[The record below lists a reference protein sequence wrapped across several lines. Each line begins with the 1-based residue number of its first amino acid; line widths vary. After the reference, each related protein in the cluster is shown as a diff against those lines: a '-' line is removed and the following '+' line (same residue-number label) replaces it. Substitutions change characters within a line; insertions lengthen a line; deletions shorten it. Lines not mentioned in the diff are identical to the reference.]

1 MLEYQLTRANCG
13 MAVGQPLAVDAAA
26 AVLAAGGNAVDAAVT
41 AALVSAVVAPGG
53 NGIGGYGGHMVV
65 AIRQGSRVEGR
76 GSRLGDGSS
85 EPSPLAPR
93 PSPLD
98 PRPPTPFTVT
108 AIDFNST
115 APRAARGD
123 TFAGQWAGDEEE
135 DWMGK
140 GGPNVHGPL
149 AVGAPGTLAGL
160 QMALD
165 RYGTRTFR
173 EAVGPAIRLCTEGF
187 PATAAL
193 AAISQKPGTSLPR
206 FPDTMALLRPDGKA
220 LHEGETFRNRDLG
233 RMLETLAERGR
244 VDSFYDG
251 DIGRQIA
258 AYVQAHGG
266 LLTAEDMAAFHAR
279 ELAPLEFTWRG
290 LRLCTAPLTAG
301 GLTVLQAL
309 RTLAALEWDR
319 RDAQA
324 LESQQMV
331 VEAARAAWHDRLR
344 LLGDAEHVDVPVA
357 RLLSSEYAEATAERI
372 RAAMKAGKRIE
383 AQTDGRPAGG
393 TVHMSFAD
401 AQGNVVA
408 LTQTHGG
415 GFGSHVTV
423 GGLGL
428 TLGHGMS
435 RFTPQPGHPNSP
447 WPGKHPLT
455 NMCPSLVLRDGVP
468 VLTVG
473 SAGGRKIVNAMLHT
487 LLHFAGRGAT
497 IGEALATPRLHTEG
511 GDAVWVDPYVPD
523 AVREHLT
530 RLGYAV
536 KPGPVAVAH
545 GIQIDPASGE
555 MTGLTEPRNAERGK
569 WGVAGVD

>member
-1 MLEYQLTRANCG
+1 MLDYQATRSRRG
-13 MAVGQPLAVDAAA
+13 MAVGQPRAVDAAA
-26 AVLAAGGNAVDAAVT
+26 EVLAGGGNAVDAAVT

-53 NGIGGYGGHMVV
+53 NGIGGYGGHMVI
-65 AIRQGSRVEGR
+65 AIRQTQGAGSAH
-76 GSRLGDGSS
+76 
-85 EPSPLAPR
+85 PATASP
-93 PSPLD
+93 
-98 PRPPTPFTVT
+98 FKVT

-123 TFAGQWAGDEEE
+123 MFAGEWAGDEE
-135 DWMGK
+135 DWMGR
-140 GGPNVHGPL
+140 GGPNIHGPL
-149 AVGAPGTLAGL
+149 AVGVPGTLAGL
-160 QMALD
+160 QLALD
-165 RYGTRTFR
+165 RYGTRGFR
-173 EAVGPAIRLCTEGF
+173 EAVQPAIQLCTEGF

-193 AAISQKPGTSLPR
+193 ATVSQKPGASLPR
-206 FPDTMALLRPDGKA
+206 FPDTMALLRPGGTVIQ
-220 LHEGETFRNRDLG
+220 EGEPFRNPDLG
-233 RMLETLAERGR
+233 RMLVTLADRGR

-258 AYVQAHGG
+258 TYVHEHGG
-266 LLTAEDMAAFHAR
+266 LLTAEDMARFRAQ
-279 ELAPLEFTWRG
+279 EMAPLEFTWRG

-319 RDAQA
+319 QDERAPA
-324 LESQQMV
+324 SSQMV

-344 LLGDAEHVDVPVA
+344 LLGDPEHVDVPVA
-357 RLLSSEYAEATAERI
+357 RLLSAEYAEATAERI

-435 RFTPQPGHPNSP
+435 RFTPQPNHPNSP
-447 WPGKHPLT
+447 GPGRHPLT
-455 NMCPSLVLRDGVP
+455 NMCPSVVLRDGVP
-468 VLTVG
+468 ILTVG
-473 SAGGRKIVNAMLHT
+473 GAGGRKIVNAVLHT
-487 LLHFAGRGAT
+487 LLHFAGRGAA

-511 GDAVWVDPYVPD
+511 GDTVWFDPYVTEP
-523 AVREHLT
+523 VRDHLAG
-530 RLGYAV
+530 LGYTMKA
-536 KPGPVAVAH
+536 GPVAVAH
-545 GIQIDPASGE
+545 GIQIEPASGE

-569 WGVAGVD
+569 WGVAAVAD